1 MKSRRD
7 IPDYTTSAMYG
18 DEQNADIGVPR
29 NNYTLML
36 ISSSVFS
43 LLDGVWMSE
52 EVASDTRSV
61 AQKNM

>member
-1 MKSRRD
+1 
-7 IPDYTTSAMYG
+7 MYG